1 MTRRLEPV
9 DLAVAVGVFA
19 TVLGAQ
25 FLWTAASGEIGGRT
39 VAAVGEEQGSGI
51 TSAMQWLQ
59 PALGRSIVDKDVL
72 GRTAAI
78 NTQAAAFQ
86 FVQAATSAERIGHS
100 FQYLDG
106 VITRAREADGDQAAR
121 VQHVLGR
128 MIVSAT
134 LRGVRHDLVSATQPT
149 GMYNLRLVGRAEA
162 AADRMNTDFRSNR
175 EQNLGLAIVAASLG
189 HLQAMDLNQERL
201 GTAVVRLAQI
211 QGSFETAAK
220 AVEQQTGALTVAAL
234 RTEALAARLGQLAEA
249 ESLGSMEPVPYAGA
263 RALPE
268 IPFSL
273 IAAGSAAA
281 ILIFFVGLMV
291 PSKNQEV
298 GIAAGDEEKD
308 ASSYR
313 RAG

>member
-25 FLWTAASGEIGGRT
+25 FLWTAASGEIGGPT
-39 VAAVGEEQGSGI
+39 AAAVGAEQGSGM

-78 NTQAAAFQ
+78 DTQAAAFQ
-86 FVQAATSAERIGHS
+86 FVQAATSAERIGRS

-106 VITRAREADGDQAAR
+106 VITRARDADGDQATR

-149 GMYNLRLVGRAEA
+149 GTYNLRLVGRAEA
-162 AADRMNTDFRSNR
+162 TADRMNTDFRSNR
-175 EQNLGLAIVAASLG
+175 EQNLGQAIVAASIG
-189 HLQAMDLNQERL
+189 HLQAMDHNQERL
-201 GTAVVRLAQI
+201 GTAVVRLARVQE
-211 QGSFETAAK
+211 SFETAK
-220 AVEQQTGALTVAAL
+220 AAEEQRAAVML
-234 RTEALAARLGQLAEA
+234 AAIRTEALAARLGQLAEA
-249 ESLGSMEPVPYAGA
+249 EPGGKEPVSYAAA

-291 PSKNQEV
+291 PNKTQEFDV
-298 GIAAGDEEKD
+298 AAGDEEKD